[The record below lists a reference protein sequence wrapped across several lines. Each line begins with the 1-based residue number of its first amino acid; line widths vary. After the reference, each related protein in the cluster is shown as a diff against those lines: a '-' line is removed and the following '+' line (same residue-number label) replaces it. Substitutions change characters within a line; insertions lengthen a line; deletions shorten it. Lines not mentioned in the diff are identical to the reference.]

1 MVRNPS
7 TLRNTVELFEH
18 HNTIMSAAET
28 LTVLLADDDAL
39 RRDGLAAV
47 LESAPDIT
55 VVSRCQDGAEA
66 LQQIR
71 EQRPRVAVVDMNLPL
86 VHGIELVRR
95 VRAEGTGTKL
105 IILAGTTDDEIVREV
120 VRAGADGYLLKNG
133 PARHLVDA
141 IRYVCDGGQYFSP
154 QLGRDGRDRHL
165 LEEPVRTP
173 PAAPQETET
182 RSGEESRS
190 PRGTD
195 GSDWPDYDDR
205 PRRREASKSHPR
217 REPTSLRDRLREESG
232 NPDDRDYKIMS
243 MMAEGL
249 KPILDRLEEID
260 DRVGQMEEGD
270 ADLPADPR
278 GWLSSQLAATFRGG
292 KKELPSSG
300 RAARDLEARMPE
312 LIEQAVTER
321 FRQMA
326 GKLQSE
332 IEETHVKTLETF
344 VKNVQVKLVQRVS
357 SLEQDMSRHTQAM
370 LQLRDSSQRTEENL
384 NRLITGVDKL
394 AQELPRRIAAA
405 SAGVETGT
413 PGDDDEREPNRGT
426 PRGNPTEPSG
436 RREHREQKVKGKK
449 LVAWGIWSLVAL
461 AVFAGLVRL
470 ILDLAGAPSDFSLF
484 GRPTTTAVASGAPGA
499 APPPAKV
506 TIAPGASSKA
516 RLEAASQ
523 AADNKDYATAEQIL
537 KDLVQAEPNNPDA
550 LKALASAL
558 YRQDKIAESTAI
570 LDKIP
575 K

>member
-7 TLRNTVELFEH
+7 TLCNTVELFENY
-18 HNTIMSAAET
+18 NTIMSAAET

-55 VVSRCQDGAEA
+55 VVSRCQDGTEA

-71 EQRPRVAVVDMNLPL
+71 EHRPRVAVVDMNLPL

-165 LEEPVRTP
+165 LEEPARTP
-173 PAAPQETET
+173 PPAPQETE
-182 RSGEESRS
+182 SRS
-190 PRGTD
+190 PRNTD
-195 GSDWPDYDDR
+195 DSNWPGYDDR
-205 PRRREASKSHPR
+205 PRRREASGSHPR
-217 REPTSLRDRLREESG
+217 RERASLRDRLREEAG

-292 KKELPSSG
+292 KKESPSSG

-405 SAGVETGT
+405 SAGLETGT

-426 PRGNPTEPSG
+426 SRGNPTEPSG
-436 RREHREQKVKGKK
+436 RREHREQKIKGKK
-449 LVAWGIWSLVAL
+449 LVVWGIWSLVAL
-461 AVFAGLVRL
+461 AVFVGLVQL
-470 ILDLAGAPSDFSLF
+470 ILDLAGASSDFSLF
-484 GRPTTTAVASGAPGA
+484 GRPATTAVASGARGA

-506 TIAPGASSKA
+506 TIPPGASSKT
-516 RLEAASQ
+516 RLEAALQ

-537 KDLVQAEPNNPDA
+537 KDLVQAEPNNADA